1 MITSTIG
8 CATIRFRYESLC
20 LYRNGLSNNNISLL
34 IREIHHSQSKRK
46 ERSQSSKQWLD
57 RQQKDPYVQ
66 KALELGL
73 PSRAYF
79 KLQEI
84 NEVIFPNLILKNK
97 KKKRGSRVS
106 NYSRRKRLIEP
117 YMSVLDLGAAPGGW
131 SLYASEQLNSSLG
144 GTVVAVDLLS
154 LDETLQSTHSDILS
168 RIEAN
173 LQSNFHY
180 VQGDFTNNDVRVKIM
195 EIFSTS
201 KSNNATNRTTDGEE
215 ESGSP
220 HAGIDL
226 IISDMAAN
234 FLGDQQ
240 TDALRTLDL
249 CEQALAFACYS
260 ACDDKG
266 SLRDG
271 GSFLCK
277 FFSAGKEQRKIYS

>member
-1 MITSTIG
+1 M
-8 CATIRFRYESLC
+8 
-20 LYRNGLSNNNISLL
+20 
-34 IREIHHSQSKRK
+34 
-46 ERSQSSKQWLD
+46 
-57 RQQKDPYVQ
+57 
-66 KALELGL
+66 
-73 PSRAYF
+73 
-79 KLQEI
+79 
-84 NEVIFPNLILKNK
+84 
-97 KKKRGSRVS
+97 
-106 NYSRRKRLIEP
+106 
-117 YMSVLDLGAAPGGW
+117 GG
-131 SLYASEQLNSSLG
+131 LYASEQLSHL

-154 LDETLQSTHSDILS
+154 LDETLQSTHSDISS

-195 EIFSTS
+195 EIFATS

-215 ESGSP
+215 EIGSP

-260 ACDDKG
+260 SCDGKG

-277 FFSAGKEQRKIYS
+277 FFSAGKEHEEDLMNAARDAFQSVHIIKPKASRKESSEQYLLALDFNFNCK

>member
-1 MITSTIG
+1 
-8 CATIRFRYESLC
+8 
-20 LYRNGLSNNNISLL
+20 
-34 IREIHHSQSKRK
+34 
-46 ERSQSSKQWLD
+46 
-57 RQQKDPYVQ
+57 
-66 KALELGL
+66 
-73 PSRAYF
+73 
-79 KLQEI
+79 
-84 NEVIFPNLILKNK
+84 
-97 KKKRGSRVS
+97 
-106 NYSRRKRLIEP
+106 
-117 YMSVLDLGAAPGGW
+117 MSVLDLGAAPGGW
-131 SLYASEQLNSSLG
+131 SLYASEQLSHL

-154 LDETLQSTHSDILS
+154 LDKTLQSTHSDISS
-168 RIEAN
+168 RIKAN

-277 FFSAGKEQRKIYS
+277 FFSAGKEHEEDIMNAARDAFQSVHIIKPKASRKESSEQYLLALDFNFNCK